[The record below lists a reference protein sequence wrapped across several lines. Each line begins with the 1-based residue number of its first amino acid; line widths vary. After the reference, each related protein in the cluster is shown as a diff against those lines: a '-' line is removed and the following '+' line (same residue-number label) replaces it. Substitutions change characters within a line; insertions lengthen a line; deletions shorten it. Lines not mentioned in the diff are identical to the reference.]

1 MGVKIALAGN
11 PNSGKTTLFNALTGS
26 NQFVGNWPGV
36 TVEKKEGKWKEDKE
50 VVIMDLPGIYSLSPY
65 TLEEVVARNYLI
77 TERPDAIL
85 NIVDGTN
92 LERNLYLTTQL
103 LELGI
108 PVVMAINMMDIVRK
122 NGDEINTKKLAEK
135 LGCEVV
141 TISALKGDGIKDAA
155 SRAVKHAG
163 QKAGQESVHEF
174 APEVENY
181 LNEIEGRLG
190 YEIPEEQKRFYAI
203 KLFERDDKI
212 KDAMKNAPD
221 VEDIIA
227 RAEKEMDDDAESI
240 ITNER
245 YSFIG
250 SIIGDCLKKNK
261 TQELTTSDKIDR
273 IVTNRWLALPI
284 FAAVMWLVYYVSVT
298 TVGSILTDWTNDTL
312 FGEWIIPAAQSFFE
326 GIGCADWL
334 TGLIV
339 DGVISGVGA
348 VLGFVP
354 QMLVLFIFLAFL
366 ESCGY
371 MARIAF
377 IMDRIFRKFGLS
389 GKSFIPM
396 LIGTGC
402 GVPGVMASRTIEND
416 RDRKMTVMTTTFIP
430 CGAKLPIIA
439 LIAGAL
445 FDGASWVAPSAYF
458 VGIAAIICSGIIL
471 KKTKMFAGDPA
482 PFVMELPA
490 YHMPTVGNVLRSMW
504 ERGWSFIKKAG
515 TIITLSTI
523 VVWFLLNFGWTD
535 AGLGMLNFDGL
546 EGAAMEA
553 AQAECILAKI
563 GNLISWIFTPLGW
576 GDWKMTVAAIT
587 GLVAKENVVGT
598 FGQLF
603 GFAEVAEDGQEIWG
617 TLASSMSQIAA
628 YSFLVFNLLCAPCF
642 AAMGAIKRE
651 MNNTKWFWFAIG
663 YQCLLAYLI
672 ALCIFQFGTLFTGGG
687 FGIGTV
693 AAIVI
698 LIGFLYMLFRPY
710 KESTSLNANTVS
722 SVKAA
727 LQLPSAR

>member
-122 NGDEINTKKLAEK
+122 NGDEIYTKKLAEK

-535 AGLGMLNFDGL
+535 AGFGMLNFDGL

-617 TLASSMSQIAA
+617 TLANSMSQIAA

-663 YQCLLAYLI
+663 YQCLLAYLVS
-672 ALCIFQFGTLFTGGG
+672 LCIFQFGTLFTGGG

-698 LIGFLYMLFRPY
+698 LMGFLYMLFRPY

-727 LQLPSAR
+727 SK